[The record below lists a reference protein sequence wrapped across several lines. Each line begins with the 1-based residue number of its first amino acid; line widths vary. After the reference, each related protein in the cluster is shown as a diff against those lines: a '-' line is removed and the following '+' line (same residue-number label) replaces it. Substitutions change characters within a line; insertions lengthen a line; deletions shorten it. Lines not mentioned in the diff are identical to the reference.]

1 MGAPVVQ
8 STAPLGADGTFVSDW
23 IKVQSHHRYVEGA
36 VTADAAG
43 TVTIEQSNDGET
55 VALAGEDEAVTANEG
70 FGIKVELLTRY
81 WRVSYANGG
90 AAQKALD
97 LVVRA
102 WPPTPNNG

>member
-8 STAPLGADGTFVSDW
+8 HTTPLGADGDFVSDW

-43 TVTIEQSNDGET
+43 TVVIEQSNDGQT
-55 VALAGEDEAVTANEG
+55 VALAGEDGEVVANEG

-81 WRVSYANGG
+81 WRVSYSNGG

-97 LVVRA
+97 LVVAAR
-102 WPPTPNNG
+102 PSTPNNG